1 MRSKMYLKVL
11 FTGILMIL
19 FMAKGV
25 FAHGIKV
32 SVDPRMELLGVV
44 QYLSGY
50 EERYDLITDFDFE
63 YKFNQ
68 DFYFADY
75 EKHPAVQKFAAM
87 SMFGFSYDAP
97 AAVMLHL
104 SNPPELDV
112 VTPFTE
118 YLINRA
124 GGEENLMDFIQKM
137 RDFAR
142 ESKFNRF
149 FEDNAEHYRTVTEN
163 VASKIKDKNYVDV
176 IEDYYGIKNHS
187 YNIILAL
194 LFHPGGFGPRIERG
208 DGSYDVY
215 NICGPKGVDTGIP
228 HFGTEKDFKYL
239 AWHEFGHS
247 FVNPL
252 TSKYEEQVE
261 KYSKLIG
268 PIENQMASRAYPSW
282 PVIVNEHV
290 VRAVTTRLAFI
301 YDGDKEGRRALNS
314 ERGNGF
320 IYIYKLVDKLEEYE
334 NNRDK
339 WPSLDDF
346 YPELLS
352 VFNEY
357 ITEYAG
363 KESEQIP
370 FGGNINGAIENKK
383 ETVLVVPTH
392 EEDKEVEKKLH
403 EYVTAVRDRVFND
416 VRILTDDEALE
427 ENLSDYAIIV
437 YGTIEGNSYLSS
449 LKDDLPFKITSEAI
463 ITDTIHSGENLRYI
477 SSWRNPQNPLK
488 GMVIY
493 TAQKVDDVLQIN
505 AIFHGPTDYVIARGG
520 DILADE
526 YYDKSEF
533 PWKF

>member
-112 VTPFTE
+112 VIPFTE

-149 FEDNAEHYRTVTEN
+149 FEDNADLYRTVTEN
-163 VASKIKDKNYVDV
+163 VVSKIKDKNYVDV

-208 DGSYDVY
+208 DGSFDVY
-215 NICGPKGVDTGIP
+215 NICGPKVWTPAYLISARKRISNIWP
-228 HFGTEKDFKYL
+228 GT
-239 AWHEFGHS
+239 
-247 FVNPL
+247 
-252 TSKYEEQVE
+252 
-261 KYSKLIG
+261 
-268 PIENQMASRAYPSW
+268 
-282 PVIVNEHV
+282 
-290 VRAVTTRLAFI
+290 
-301 YDGDKEGRRALNS
+301 NS
-314 ERGNGF
+314 A
-320 IYIYKLVDKLEEYE
+320 I
-334 NNRDK
+334 
-339 WPSLDDF
+339 
-346 YPELLS
+346 LL
-352 VFNEY
+352 
-357 ITEYAG
+357 
-363 KESEQIP
+363 
-370 FGGNINGAIENKK
+370 
-383 ETVLVVPTH
+383 
-392 EEDKEVEKKLH
+392 
-403 EYVTAVRDRVFND
+403 
-416 VRILTDDEALE
+416 
-427 ENLSDYAIIV
+427 
-437 YGTIEGNSYLSS
+437 
-449 LKDDLPFKITSEAI
+449 
-463 ITDTIHSGENLRYI
+463 
-477 SSWRNPQNPLK
+477 
-488 GMVIY
+488 
-493 TAQKVDDVLQIN
+493 
-505 AIFHGPTDYVIARGG
+505 
-520 DILADE
+520 
-526 YYDKSEF
+526 
-533 PWKF
+533 